1 MELVVRPAEADDATG
16 LLQLLMQLQNESS
29 TFMVAND
36 LSAVDGVTE
45 ADNIEYLQTTT
56 NNIILVMA
64 DEQANLYGV
73 ISAAAIPGQP
83 RVAEIGVAVLEK
95 YQGHG
100 FAQILLE
107 ELLLWAH
114 DFSSIEKLVLTV
126 QAQNLPA
133 VHIYEKYGFT
143 RITASTTQIL
153 NTRREKVTAFDMERV
168 VEK

>member
-133 VHIYEKYGFT
+133 IHIYEKYEFT
-143 RITASTTQIL
+143 KITASTTQIL